1 MPGARRGQKMALNAL
16 DLELQTVKLICGF
29 LELNPDPLQQQQVLL
44 STLKHL
50 SSLHYTSCPFKNN
63 EIKRESK

>member
-1 MPGARRGQKMALNAL
+1 MPGAHRGQKMALNAL

-44 STLKHL
+44 STLKRL
-50 SSLHYTSCPFKNN
+50 SSSITQAVLLKTMK
-63 EIKRESK
+63 